1 MGRSACSPALRV
13 GVTWG
18 ALHLQT
24 LGFPRPGGL
33 GAVPLGS
40 PERDGHRGWKAHD
53 THAPPGSQ
61 EASGQGKPP
70 GGGSVVLPLT
80 PGFQHAEPRLA
91 DKATLPNCGS
101 RGEVGPGRRGS
112 GPLSVLCP
120 FPKDVTTQS
129 VLGFD
134 PLPPLDTIYSYVR
147 PERYLPPCPW
157 LAALRSVPGWEG
169 LAALDSEARSSDPG
183 LRVSGVP
190 VSFCELRFST

>member
-1 MGRSACSPALRV
+1 M
-13 GVTWG
+13 
-18 ALHLQT
+18 
-24 LGFPRPGGL
+24 
-33 GAVPLGS
+33 
-40 PERDGHRGWKAHD
+40 
-53 THAPPGSQ
+53 
-61 EASGQGKPP
+61 
-70 GGGSVVLPLT
+70 
-80 PGFQHAEPRLA
+80 
-91 DKATLPNCGS
+91 
-101 RGEVGPGRRGS
+101 
-112 GPLSVLCP
+112 
-120 FPKDVTTQS
+120 TTQS